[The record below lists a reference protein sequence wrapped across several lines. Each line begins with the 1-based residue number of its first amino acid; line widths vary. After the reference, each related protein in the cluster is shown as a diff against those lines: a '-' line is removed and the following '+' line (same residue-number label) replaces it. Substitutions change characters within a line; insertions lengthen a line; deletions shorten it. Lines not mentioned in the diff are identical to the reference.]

1 MYESGQ
7 IKLNDVSIITIV
19 GAFEILDL
27 QKNLTQ

>member
-7 IKLNDVSIITIV
+7 IKLNDESIITIV

-27 QKNLTQ
+27 QKN